1 MDLTSAAWRRSSY
14 TGSNGGN
21 CVEVAF
27 SLTDAV
33 AVRDSKNPGAGTLV
47 LAPGAWR
54 ALIDSIKA
62 S

>member
-27 SLTDAV
+27 SLTAAV

-47 LAPGAWR
+47 LTPAAWR